1 MSGST
6 GRMKLFHLNASAWA
20 HQFHASTRNPG
31 RPDAPFLVGFDLTGT
46 AALGAVAQVPVFRQ
60 IHLNG
65 ASMSTVQT
73 ARRPDAA
80 FCGFVGHSCD
90 PYAGIA
96 AWPHRQ
102 G

>member
-65 ASMSTVQT
+65 AYNVDGANRAPPRCSILWLCRT
-73 ARRPDAA
+73 
-80 FCGFVGHSCD
+80 FV
-90 PYAGIA
+90 
-96 AWPHRQ
+96 
-102 G
+102 